1 MIRSLIQWSFDQVH
15 ELVRVPVRESSK
27 YVVKQALQ
35 DGLELDIT
43 IPSFQIQVRL
53 PDSVK

>member
-1 MIRSLIQWSFDQVH
+1 MIRSLIQWSFDQVN
-15 ELVRVPVRESSK
+15 EIVRVPVRESSK

>member
-1 MIRSLIQWSFDQVH
+1 MKSLIQWSFDQLN
-15 ELVRVPVRESSK
+15 ELIRIPVRESSK

-53 PDSVK
+53 PE